1 MNEEIAVY
9 IHIPFCQSKCYYC
22 DFTSY
27 VNCDL
32 KIEEYIDALILEI
45 LQNSEILSTRKIKS
59 IYFGGGTPSY
69 IDPKYIERI
78 LDVLRMFLSEDAE
91 ITIEVNPNSL
101 TFEKVEIYKRSG
113 INRISIGL
121 QSTYDEILKSIG
133 RKHTYS
139 DFLKALEDC
148 KNGGIKNI
156 SLDLIYPLPYLTL
169 DKFSVT
175 LDKVIN
181 LSKNYDIK
189 HISIYNLEI
198 HENTKLEFLLKE
210 GFYNLVSEDEEYEMK
225 CMLEDKLQNAFFY
238 KYEIS
243 NFAKKGYESK
253 HNLTYWYQQEYLG
266 FGVAAASFFCGTRY
280 KNTNNID
287 EYINGINNGNNILIE
302 KEELNKLDLE
312 KEYII
317 LNLRLID
324 GINISKF
331 RQKFNTNLFDIFKE
345 ELTYLF
351 KTKLIEYKNN
361 KQNIALTKRGME
373 VANLVWEKFI

>member
-27 VNCDL
+27 VNYDL

-78 LDVLRMFLSEDAE
+78 LDVLRMFLSEDVE
-91 ITIEVNPNSL
+91 ITIEANPNSL

-317 LNLRLID
+317 LNLRIID
-324 GINISKF
+324 GIKISKF
-331 RQKFNTNLFDIFKE
+331 R
-345 ELTYLF
+345 
-351 KTKLIEYKNN
+351 
-361 KQNIALTKRGME
+361 
-373 VANLVWEKFI
+373 